1 MSVCIIGAG
10 TAGLCSARQALEH
23 NLIPT
28 VFELSNEIGGT
39 WVYNKDV
46 GIVNGID
53 VHSSMYTNLRQ
64 VYIKLKKILLVL
76 FKNLLEKMI
85 SKIKRFFLTF
95 CLSFFLHKS
104 AMQYK
109 LAKGNN
115 GVSRLSNQC

>member
-1 MSVCIIGAG
+1 MSVCIIGSG

-64 VYIKLKKILLVL
+64 VYIKIKKYCFCFLKIYWQ
-76 FKNLLEKMI
+76 MI
-85 SKIKRFFLTF
+85 SKIKRFFSTLVF
-95 CLSFFLHKS
+95 FKCLSFFFTHICNAVQTCQRK
-104 AMQYK
+104 
-109 LAKGNN
+109 
-115 GVSRLSNQC
+115 

>member
-10 TAGLCSARQALEH
+10 TAGLCSARQALDH

-28 VFELSNEIGGT
+28 IFELSNEIGGT

-64 VYIKLKKILLVL
+64 VYIEFNKKLLQLLK
-76 FKNLLEKMI
+76 KNLLLNLYQI
-85 SKIKRFFLTF
+85 IRLCSTCIFF
-95 CLSFFLHKS
+95 
-104 AMQYK
+104 
-109 LAKGNN
+109 
-115 GVSRLSNQC
+115 